1 MSKTIT
7 TAAAAVFAAMLA
19 SASPAAFAQT
29 NPTTAPT
36 ATTATGTPMHEAAVS
51 ATRIEPGQIRAG
63 DLKGADVYDAQDQK
77 IATIADLVLDHSDGR
92 VAAVVLDVDGRNVA
106 VGMQNLHIA
115 MDNNDNIT
123 KVTIDKSKADLQSAA
138 AFHLNTTTGSGS
150 SPPPA
155 DNNR

>member
-7 TAAAAVFAAMLA
+7 TAAAAAFAAILA
-19 SASPAAFAQT
+19 SSAPAAFAQ
-29 NPTTAPT
+29 NTAT
-36 ATTATGTPMHEAAVS
+36 HATTATGAPTHEAVVS

-77 IATIADLVLDHSDGR
+77 IATITDLVLDHSDGR
-92 VAAVVLDVDGRNVA
+92 VAAAVLDVDGRNVA

-115 MDNNDNIT
+115 MGNNDNIT

-138 AFHLNTTTGSGS
+138 AFHLNTITGSGS